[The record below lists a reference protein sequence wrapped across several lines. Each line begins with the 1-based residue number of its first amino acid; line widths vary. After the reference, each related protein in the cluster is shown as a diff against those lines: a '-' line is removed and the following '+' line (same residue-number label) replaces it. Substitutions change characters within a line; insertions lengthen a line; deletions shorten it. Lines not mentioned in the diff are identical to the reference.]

1 MLLLYISKE
10 MPVNWTPRAEFL
22 TKIIC
27 LQWRAASCW
36 ERQVFRQEG
45 TSLVF
50 MGVLDQPLALGC
62 LSCMLSASLSRWKR
76 ADLVA
81 SAVYHTPGGLH

>member
-1 MLLLYISKE
+1 
-10 MPVNWTPRAEFL
+10 
-22 TKIIC
+22 
-27 LQWRAASCW
+27 
-36 ERQVFRQEG
+36 
-45 TSLVF
+45 